1 MIHSISWYIV
11 LLVSVPETFLYLS
24 IGFNLFNLKISN
36 KKILT
41 LAILN
46 GIIVYY
52 LRGLSL
58 VFGIHTI
65 LILLFLVMLSRTMLK
80 LKIIYSLISIT
91 AGILITG
98 LIQSALL
105 PLVISAMKIDLNNIT
120 NDSWLNFF
128 LFIPALIA
136 MLILDFFIKKYRY
149 TLYNFEIDE

>member
-1 MIHSISWYIV
+1 MIHSISWYIA

-46 GIIVYY
+46 GIFVYY
-52 LRGLSL
+52 LRSLSL

-65 LILLFLVMLSRTMLK
+65 LILLFLVLLSRIILK

-105 PLVISAMKIDLNNIT
+105 PLVIYAMKIDLNNIT
-120 NDSWLNFF
+120 DNSWLNYL
-128 LFIPALIA
+128 LFIPVLIA
-136 MLILDFFIKKYRY
+136 MVILDFLIKKYRY